1 MSPLPAAHR
10 RTTTAS
16 AALLLLALAGCASGS
31 AAGSPA
37 TTAGT
42 PAASSSPSASFSPV
56 TLDNCGTK
64 VTVTTPPQRVVT
76 IKSTSTEMLLALG
89 LQDVIVGTAF
99 ADGPAPAKYAEA
111 AAAIPVLSDK
121 VPGQESLLTSR
132 PDFVYGGWESNF
144 SPDGAGDRAS
154 LAALQI
160 GTYVSPAA
168 CKEPGY
174 QPDPLTFDD
183 VFGEIREVA
192 GIFGVPDRA
201 ETLISAQK
209 DQLATIQ
216 KPVKTTTALWYS
228 SGSDTPYVG
237 AGIGAPQMIMDAVG
251 ITNIFEGVHDT
262 WTPVGWEQVVA
273 ADPDVIVLVDAT
285 WNTAAKKIEL
295 LEQNPAT
302 SQLAAVREHRYL
314 TVPFAST
321 EAGVRN
327 VDAAASLSQQL
338 AALTPAG

>member
-1 MSPLPAAHR
+1 MTPLPAAHR

-174 QPDPLTFDD
+174 QPDLFAAYGWGSGRLFAKAAQDAGPKLT
-183 VFGEIREVA
+183 RA
-192 GIFGVPDRA
+192 G
-201 ETLISAQK
+201 L
-209 DQLATIQ
+209 
-216 KPVKTTTALWYS
+216 
-228 SGSDTPYVG
+228 
-237 AGIGAPQMIMDAVG
+237 
-251 ITNIFEGVHDT
+251 
-262 WTPVGWEQVVA
+262 
-273 ADPDVIVLVDAT
+273 
-285 WNTAAKKIEL
+285 
-295 LEQNPAT
+295 
-302 SQLAAVREHRYL
+302 
-314 TVPFAST
+314 
-321 EAGVRN
+321 
-327 VDAAASLSQQL
+327 L
-338 AALTPAG
+338 AALKKIDDWNGYGLFPSAGPASKRPATCFIFEQVKGGKFVRWNSPPPGFQCVGHFLRR